1 MCPGKTKAALTNSC
15 WSSNRSKQRWF
26 LVRWKLM
33 TKSMSAT
40 YLLKDVVVYADSG
53 VKEDWRQE
61 NIQEDISR
69 LHTQEQSK
77 GVANPAQIDWEG
89 HCLA

>member
-1 MCPGKTKAALTNSC
+1 
-15 WSSNRSKQRWF
+15 
-26 LVRWKLM
+26 M

-40 YLLKDVVVYADSG
+40 YLLEDVVVYADSG

-69 LHTQEQSK
+69 FHTQE
-77 GVANPAQIDWEG
+77 
-89 HCLA
+89 